1 MSTASTLPT
10 DPKEL
15 RPLVYADAERLRD
28 EHLGL
33 AHRLLLEIE
42 LQQITDDLDDAA
54 DAARAEGR
62 LTPESIAAAVAAHR
76 AANPYR

>member
-1 MSTASTLPT
+1 L

-15 RPLVYADAERLRD
+15 RPLLRAEIDKLRD

-33 AHRLLLEIE
+33 AHRLLLEIGH
-42 LQQITDDLDDAA
+42 QQVTDDLDGAA
-54 DAARAEGR
+54 DTAREAVR
-62 LTPESIAAAVAAHR
+62 LTPERITEAIAAHR